1 MKSINYLKKAQQ
13 RFAHLPAALTVE
25 ADDVLDIGSQR
36 ELFVDG
42 RLIDRLDGA
51 RLVLNEPRP
60 REIVLRFERPWEGIY
75 SGYVTV
81 LKSDDV
87 FRLYYRG
94 LPVARHTL
102 DAEVTCV
109 AESRDGVH
117 WTKPS
122 LGLFEVQG
130 TKDNNVVLARHRGC
144 HNFAPFVDTHPDA
157 PEDQKYKALGG
168 TGAPGLIAFVSPDG
182 LRWREL
188 QRDPVITKGAFDS
201 QNNAFWSESER
212 KYICYFRVFRDG
224 KRWIAR
230 TTSDDFVHWTDP
242 IDLELDGKPR
252 EHLYTNQIAPYVRAP
267 HIYLGTPTRFFPGRR
282 VLTDG
287 ELKRIGTPKEWG
299 YASDCADIVL
309 CSARGGND
317 LKRTFLEA
325 FIRPG
330 RDLRNWTSRA
340 NYAARGIISTAED
353 ELAFFVQHNCGYASS
368 HLRRYTMRAD
378 GFVSVRGPYAGGEL
392 VTKTLKFSGSRL
404 SINYATSAGGGLQV
418 EIQTPQGQAV
428 EGLALADCPELI
440 GDRIG
445 QVVRWKKGVDLGSL
459 RGKPV
464 RLRFV
469 LRDADLYAI
478 QFGD

>member
-1 MKSINYLKKAQQ
+1 MHPLFRRPLHRAMDAVGATFTVFMDGDHIHPYPDGYVSSADRHPMGFLADLIRERGWGGRRIGVEMDEYYYTARWHQILT
-13 RFAHLPAALTVE
+13 AALPDAT
-25 ADDVLDIGSQR
+25 
-36 ELFVDG
+36 FVDAFLTVNRVRMKKSEREVGFMMEAG
-42 RLIDRLDGA
+42 RIAAAAMQATIDAARPGVRQCDAIAELYRVTTGGTAEIGGTFTCKPPNAMAGA
-51 RLVLNEPRP
+51 YCSAPHLS
-60 REIVLRFERPWEGIY
+60 W
-75 SGYVTV
+75 T
-81 LKSDDV
+81 
-87 FRLYYRG
+87 
-94 LPVARHTL
+94 
-102 DAEVTCV
+102 DAPLAADEMFYI
-109 AESRDGVH
+109 E
-117 WTKPS
+117 
-122 LGLFEVQG
+122 LGG
-130 TKDNNVVLARHRGC
+130 CRHRY
-144 HNFAPFVDTHPDA
+144 HAP
-157 PEDQKYKALGG
+157 L
-168 TGAPGLIAFVSPDG
+168 S
-182 LRWREL
+182 R
-188 QRDPVITKGAFDS
+188 
-201 QNNAFWSESER
+201 
-212 KYICYFRVFRDG
+212 C
-224 KRWIAR
+224 
-230 TTSDDFVHWTDP
+230 
-242 IDLELDGKPR
+242 
-252 EHLYTNQIAPYVRAP
+252 
-267 HIYLGTPTRFFPGRR
+267 IYLGTPTRFFPGRR
-282 VLTDG
+282 VLTDD

-299 YASDCADIVL
+299 YASDCADIIL

-340 NYAARGIISTAED
+340 NYAARGIVSTAED

-392 VTKTLKFSGSRL
+392 VTKPLRFSGSRL

-418 EIQTPQGQAV
+418 EIQTPRGQAV